1 MLISSCQFS
10 SCCLLSAVCNCRLT
24 VGTSTGVIYH
34 PPSPSSGFGDP
45 PETIKNP
52 SKFQPPPVPSKTRK
66 SEPRVTKSLPKWSPK
81 PPPGHLNLKLSANCK
96 SNKNHC
102 IYYVLG
108 TSRHRVLVPCP
119 LPNHKKNHS
128 GIHTAIRWSKL
139 PTSRQNDSK
148 VGPPGLPKSIKNP
161 LKSRFG
167 PQGVRP
173 NSNLFP
179 VP

>member
-1 MLISSCQFS
+1 MVSNWGPRSPPKFNQFVPFS
-10 SCCLLSAVCNCRLT
+10 P
-24 VGTSTGVIYH
+24 IF
-34 PPSPSSGFGDP
+34 PPRARIGPGFVPGSKKIRPSRP
-45 PETIKNP
+45 K
-52 SKFQPPPVPSKTRK
+52 
-66 SEPRVTKSLPKWSPK
+66 VTKSLPKRCPK
-81 PPPGHLNLKLSANCK
+81 PPPGHLNLKLYADCK
-96 SNKNHC
+96 PHKNHC

>member
-1 MLISSCQFS
+1 MLSG
-10 SCCLLSAVCNCRLT
+10 VCNCRLT
-24 VGTSTGVIYH
+24 VGTSNPVDSRRT
-34 PPSPSSGFGDP
+34 SAKSEFGDP
-45 PETIKNP
+45 QEIIKNP
-52 SKFQPPPVPSKTRK
+52 SKFQPLPVPSKTRK

-102 IYYVLG
+102 IYYVLD

-128 GIHTAIRWSKL
+128 EIHTAIRWSKL

-148 VGPPGLPKSIKNP
+148 VGPPGLPKSIKNL

>member
-1 MLISSCQFS
+1 MIYHH
-10 SCCLLSAVCNCRLT
+10 
-24 VGTSTGVIYH
+24 TSTD
-34 PPSPSSGFGDP
+34 SDFGDP
-45 PETIKNP
+45 LEIIKNQ
-52 SKFQPPPVPSKTRK
+52 SKFLPLPVPSKTTK
-66 SEPRVTKSLPKWSPK
+66 SEPRVTKSVPKWCPK
-81 PPPGHLNLKLSANCK
+81 PSPGHLNLKLPPDCK

-108 TSRHRVLVPCP
+108 TSSHRILVPCP

-139 PTSRQNDSK
+139 STSRQNDSK
-148 VGPPGLPKSIKNP
+148 VGPPGLPKSIKNR

>member
-1 MLISSCQFS
+1 MDVNPPLT
-10 SCCLLSAVCNCRLT
+10 SAN
-24 VGTSTGVIYH
+24 
-34 PPSPSSGFGDP
+34 SGFGDP
-45 PETIKNP
+45 PGNHQKSIKIP
-52 SKFQPPPVPSKTRK
+52 TSPIISKTRK
-66 SEPRVTKSLPKWSPK
+66 SEPRVTKSLPKWFPK
-81 PPPGHLNLKLSANCK
+81 LPPGHLNLKLSPNCK

-102 IYYVLG
+102 IRYVLG

-139 PTSRQNDSK
+139 PASRQNDSK
-148 VGPPGLPKSIKNP
+148 VGPPGLPKSIKNQ
-161 LKSRFG
+161 LKFAFG

-173 NSNLFP
+173 NSNLCP

>member
-10 SCCLLSAVCNCRLT
+10 SCWLLSAVCNCKLT
-24 VGTSTGVIYH
+24 VGHFFRVIYL
-34 PPSPSSGFGDP
+34 PTSAKSEFGDP
-45 PETIKNP
+45 PEIIKNP
-52 SKFQPPPVPSKTRK
+52 SKFQPLPVPSKTRK

-81 PPPGHLNLKLSANCK
+81 PSLGHLNLKLSANCK

-102 IYYVLG
+102 IYNVLD

-119 LPNHKKNHS
+119 LANHRKNHS

-167 PQGVRP
+167 P
-173 NSNLFP
+173 
-179 VP
+179 